1 MVKATASAASKRRTL
16 TEQSSPLSS
25 TKGRRSLVGEGQPK
39 DPKKRSGTS
48 QKEAKVVKDASPA
61 AESEEEIP
69 DARAAPAVTSSFSA
83 IATASSL
90 KKLMNKPPKSKEGI
104 SQLKCN
110 KGVEYGIYAGY
121 LLLVRRLISNA
132 SQKAKSSGSKQIT
145 EQHIE
150 SALKDFY

>member
-1 MVKATASAASKRRTL
+1 MVKATAAATKRRTL

-25 TKGRRSLVGEGQPK
+25 TKGRKSLVGEAQAK
-39 DPKKRSGTS
+39 DSKKRSGTS
-48 QKEAKVVKDASPA
+48 QKEAKVVKDVPG

-90 KKLMNKPPKSKEGI
+90 KKLMNKPSKSKEGV

-110 KGVEYGIYAGY
+110 KSVEYGIYAGY

-145 EQHIE
+145 DQHIE